1 MPDYAR
7 IVVFLIAASIAVGC
21 AVDKGSF
28 AASEDAGQGDEISA
42 AVSEAIA
49 VFISEVEERQ
59 GGHVTRGVRTF
70 ITPRKISFTVELSW
84 VDFKKLPLETKRIAR
99 ASVKRDVRDGKWAA
113 VQIAEVEGE
122 DGAMLKERICEAL
135 AKRDVSVE

>member
-21 AVDKGSF
+21 TVDKGSF

-59 GGHVTRGVRTF
+59 GGHVTPGVGTK
-70 ITPRKISFTVELSW
+70 ITPKEISIRVDLSW
-84 VDFKKLPLETKRIAR
+84 GDVKKLPLETKRIAR
-99 ASVKRDVRDGKWAA
+99 ASVTRDVRDGKWEA
-113 VQIAEVEGE
+113 VQIAEVDGE

-135 AKRDVSVE
+135 AKRDVPVK